1 MAEDVKV
8 SKFTT
13 TRKNFVRFFKDV
25 RSELKKVIW
34 PNKSQL
40 INNTVT
46 VLACCLIVGMIIWV
60 VDVGLTTAVDKLLTG
75 K

>member
-8 SKFTT
+8 SKFAN

-34 PNKSQL
+34 PSKSQL
-40 INNTVT
+40 INNTAT
-46 VLACCLIVGMIIWV
+46 VLAYCLVVGIVIWIA
-60 VDVGLTTAVDKLLTG
+60 DYGLGKIVSIFLTG

>member
-1 MAEDVKV
+1 MAEDVKL
-8 SKFTT
+8 SRFAA

-25 RSELKKVIW
+25 RSELRKVIW
-34 PNKSQL
+34 PSKSQL

-46 VLACCLIVGMIIWV
+46 VLACCMIIGIIIWV
-60 VDVGLTTAVDKLLTG
+60 VDVGLTSAVDLFLTG